1 MTQEGTNYINE
12 LKAMFCTLAF
22 ALTKRDGG
30 TVEWQKKRLRFIYK
44 KNNIL
49 IKPC

>member
-22 ALTKRDGG
+22 ALTKRDDGSMERHLAKEKM
-30 TVEWQKKRLRFIYK
+30 TFYLKKITFL
-44 KNNIL
+44 
-49 IKPC
+49 